1 MSAAGLWSASSPAI
15 VTGEV
20 GPVVDCDVL
29 IVGTGMGGGTLAR
42 ALAGTGARILLVE
55 QGGFLPREPQNWS
68 PSDVFERRRYKNAP
82 SWEDGTGRAF
92 TPGVHQYVGGS
103 TKVYGA
109 CLPRFREEDFTA
121 VEHWEGTSPAW
132 PFSYADLEPH
142 YAVAEQWYRVH
153 GSPGEDPTEPRRSGP
168 YPFPALDH
176 EPYVADLADR
186 LRRQGLHPYSLPMG
200 VDRGEGGAC
209 VRCRTCDGFPC
220 LVGAKSDAETC
231 GVRPALEGG
240 RVRLLTGTRVV
251 RLDTDPAGRTV
262 VAARAERGGAPL
274 ELRAGTFVVGAGAV
288 ESAALLLRSQS
299 VSHPRGLGNSSGLV
313 GRGYMQ
319 HNNTALLA
327 VDMRRPNPTWFQKTL
342 AVDDYYRPGRGGP
355 YPLGTVQLLG
365 KLQAAMLKAAR
376 PRLPR
381 PLLRAMTAHS
391 VEWWVMSEDLPDDDN
406 RVVLGP
412 SGRVR
417 VHWSP
422 TNTRAHRELVVRARR
437 MMRRAGYRFLAADTF
452 GVETDSHQC
461 GTLRAGEDP
470 ARSVLDPYCRS
481 HDVRNLFVV
490 DASFLPS
497 SAAMNPALT
506 IAAQAIRVARE
517 GEVLP

>member
-1 MSAAGLWSASSPAI
+1 MLQ
-15 VTGEV
+15 
-20 GPVVDCDVL
+20 L
-29 IVGTGMGGGTLAR
+29 
-42 ALAGTGARILLVE
+42 
-55 QGGFLPREPQNWS
+55 
-68 PSDVFERRRYKNAP
+68 ER
-82 SWEDGTGRAF
+82 GRTF

-109 CLPRFREEDFTA
+109 SLPRFREEDFLA

-132 PFSYADLEPH
+132 PFSYTDLEPH

-153 GSPGEDPTEPRRSGP
+153 GSLGQDPTEPRRSGP
-168 YPFPALDH
+168 YPFPALAH
-176 EPYVADLADR
+176 EPYVADLAER
-186 LRRQGLHPYSLPMG
+186 LRLQGLHPYALAMG
-200 VDRGEGGAC
+200 VDYGEGGAC

-231 GVRPALEGG
+231 GVRPALSEGQ
-240 RVRLLTGTRVV
+240 VRLLTGTRLV

-262 VAARAERGGAPL
+262 VAARAERGGDVL
-274 ELRAGTFVVGAGAV
+274 ELRAGTFVLSAGAV

-299 VSHPRGLGNSSGLV
+299 AAHPHGLGNSSGLV

-319 HNNTALLA
+319 HNNAALLA
-327 VDMRRPNPTWFQKTL
+327 VDLRRPNTTRFQKTL
-342 AVDDYYRPGRGGP
+342 AVNDYYRPGKGGP
-355 YPLGTVQLLG
+355 YPLGNIQLLG

-381 PLLRAMTAHS
+381 PLLRTMAEHS

-406 RVVLGP
+406 LVVLAP

-422 TNTRAHRELVVRARR
+422 TNVRAHRELVGHARQ
-437 MMRRAGYRFLAADTF
+437 MMRRAGYRFVAAETF
-452 GVETDSHQC
+452 GVETNSHQC
-461 GTLRAGEDP
+461 GTLRAGDDP

-481 HDVRNLFVV
+481 HAVHNLFVV
-490 DASFLPS
+490 DASFFPS

-517 GEVLP
+517 GNMLP